1 MIGPMRG
8 TDRGGAART
17 DRQDRIPLIL
27 DCDTGVDDALAILY
41 ACASPEVDLLAVT
54 CVAGNV
60 PARQVSINTRSILEL
75 VGRADVP
82 VYLGAEQPLAK
93 ELRSAEDTHGPQG
106 IGHATLPP
114 PSRPLADGHAA
125 DAIVRLARERP
136 QEIVLVTVG
145 PLTNLA
151 LALEREPELP
161 RLLRGYGLMGGTY
174 RYPGN
179 MTPLAEFNIFVD
191 PDAAKTVFEAWART
205 IDPAVDPAAVDPAHG
220 TPVPRLLAMGLDV
233 TELEPF
239 LPADIARLG
248 ARAGCSP
255 EEIERL
261 EHHEG
266 PASVAT
272 ANPVVNLV
280 ADALRF
286 YFEFHREWEGVY
298 GAHIHD
304 PYALA
309 ATLDRSLVTTDPVF
323 VDVEAGPG
331 LAHGMTVAD
340 WRHRHPTPP
349 NADVAVD
356 GRTSDFFD
364 RWIDRVGR
372 LAAASAEWHA
382 SRDNPEG
389 DRRRP

>member
-1 MIGPMRG
+1 MTASDTASESR
-8 TDRGGAART
+8 RV
-17 DRQDRIPLIL
+17 PLVL

-41 ACASPEVDLLAVT
+41 ACASPEVELLAVT
-54 CVAGNV
+54 CVSGNV
-60 PARQVSINTRSILEL
+60 PARQVASNSRSILEL
-75 VGRADVP
+75 IGRADVP
-82 VYLGAEQPLAK
+82 VHLGAEQPLSK
-93 ELRSAEDTHGPQG
+93 PLRTAEDTHGGQG
-106 IGHATLPP
+106 LGHARLSSPTQ
-114 PSRPLADGHAA
+114 PLADGHAA

-136 QEIVLVTVG
+136 GEITLVTVG

-161 RLLRGYGLMGGTY
+161 RLLRAYGLMGGAY

-179 MTPLAEFNIFVD
+179 MTPTTEFNFFVD
-191 PDAAKTVFEAWART
+191 PDAAKAVFAAWAR
-205 IDPAVDPAAVDPAHG
+205 AVDPAQG
-220 TPVPRLLAMGLDV
+220 RPVPRLLAMGLDV
-233 TELEPF
+233 TELQPF

-255 EEIERL
+255 DEVERL
-261 EHHEG
+261 ETHTG
-266 PASVAT
+266 AASVAT

-309 ATLDRSLVTTDPVF
+309 ATLDRSLVTTDAVF

-331 LAHGMTVAD
+331 LAHGMSVTD
-340 WRHRHPTPP
+340 WRHRAPTPP

-356 GRTSDFFD
+356 GRTSEFFD
-364 RWIDRVGR
+364 GWIDRVGGLAAR
-372 LAAASAEWHA
+372 LA
-382 SRDNPEG
+382 
-389 DRRRP
+389 